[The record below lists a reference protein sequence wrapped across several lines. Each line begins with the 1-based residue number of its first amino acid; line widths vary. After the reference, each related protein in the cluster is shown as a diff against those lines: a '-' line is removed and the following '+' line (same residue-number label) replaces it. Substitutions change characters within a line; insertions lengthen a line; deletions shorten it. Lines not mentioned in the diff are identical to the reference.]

1 MIDIIQFF
9 DVAYLTVNPPM
20 TIVYMWPIVA
30 VLLACVVGA
39 VVLFVVKKRNKNPV
53 TKRVV
58 ALISNWLFYPAIL
71 ALLLIFCRNQGITL
85 ISWRLWLLVLGIVWM
100 AGIIY
105 IFYNLVFTLPQQR
118 RQINVQKIKQ
128 KYMPGSKE
136 IGR

>member
-30 VLLACVVGA
+30 VLLVCVVGA
-39 VVLFVVKKRNKNPV
+39 VVLFVVKKRNENPV

-58 ALISNWLFYPAIL
+58 VLISNWLFYPAIL

>member
-30 VLLACVVGA
+30 VLLVCIVGA
-39 VVLFVVKKRNKNPV
+39 VVLFVVKKRNENPV

-58 ALISNWLFYPAIL
+58 VLISNWLFYPAIL

-105 IFYNLVFTLPQQR
+105 IFYNLVFILPQQR

>member
-30 VLLACVVGA
+30 VLLVCVVGA
-39 VVLFVVKKRNKNPV
+39 VVLFVVKKRNENPV

>member
-39 VVLFVVKKRNKNPV
+39 VVLFVVKKRNENPV

-58 ALISNWLFYPAIL
+58 VLISNWLFYPAIL

>member
-85 ISWRLWLLVLGIVWM
+85 ISWRLWLLALGIVWM

>member
-30 VLLACVVGA
+30 VLLVCVVGA

>member
-39 VVLFVVKKRNKNPV
+39 VVLFVVKKRNENPV

-85 ISWRLWLLVLGIVWM
+85 ISWRLWLLALGIVWM

>member
-1 MIDIIQFF
+1 MVDIVQFF
-9 DVAYLTVNPPM
+9 DVAYLTVDPPTTM
-20 TIVYMWPIVA
+20 VYMWPMVA
-30 VLLACVVGA
+30 VLLACIMGA
-39 VVLFVVKKRNKNPV
+39 IILFVVKKRNANPV
-53 TKRVV
+53 TKRMA
-58 ALISNWLFYPAIL
+58 ALISNWLFYPALL

>member
-39 VVLFVVKKRNKNPV
+39 VVLFVVKKRNENPV